1 MGKTSIICYAFPKCT
16 ICLPAKA
23 SLVANMCHARP
34 LCVAQ
39 VSVAESS
46 GLEASFVQH
55 VLEGCL
61 DCVCVKKKGRTLTMF
76 RWAHVHVTE

>member
-1 MGKTSIICYAFPKCT
+1 MFSCIM
-16 ICLPAKA
+16 PA
-23 SLVANMCHARP
+23 H
-34 LCVAQ
+34 CVSSQ

-76 RWAHVHVTE
+76 RWVLHPTIDVTHTNG